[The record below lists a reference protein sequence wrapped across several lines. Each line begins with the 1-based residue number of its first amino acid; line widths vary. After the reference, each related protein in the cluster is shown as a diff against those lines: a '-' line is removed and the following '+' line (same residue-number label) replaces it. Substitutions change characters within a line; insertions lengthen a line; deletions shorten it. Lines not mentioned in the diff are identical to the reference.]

1 MSRWTEAEKKEKK
14 GDACTPFSILSGNIT
29 LFGAKRVVLASY
41 GLTNP
46 IFD

>member
-1 MSRWTEAEKKEKK
+1 MRSSNSFFIYKDTTSNP
-14 GDACTPFSILSGNIT
+14 GDTT

-46 IFD
+46 ISGEVVGE